1 MLDVLYAQIMAE
13 APPSGYDTRRKTRGR
28 GKVAM
33 GNAGIWSKSFI
44 SLFIVNGIMWL
55 VIQMVN
61 VLVSLDADALGAT
74 SAEVGFVMSSFAIT
88 ALVFKVFSA
97 PAIDAFSRRALLAGS
112 LVLLAAAF
120 FIVGVTASVPMLVL
134 ARLLQGVSMAFSTTT
149 CLAMATDSL
158 PPERMGSGI
167 GFFSVAQAA
176 FSAVGP
182 LVGLALAEALGYD
195 ATFLI
200 AAGLMFASSF
210 AAFLV
215 KEPQRE
221 RRPFKLSPS
230 NVFAK
235 STFLPAFL
243 AMLLAVGFGNVMSF
257 MALYGVEC
265 GIGNDIGLFFTVNA
279 LLMLLSRPLMGS
291 LADRFGLV
299 KVLIPSL
306 ICYAVTFLVVG
317 SATTLPVLLF
327 AAVLLAFGYGAA
339 GPMIQTFCMKCVPP
353 DRRGVGSSA
362 YYIGV
367 DVGNLIGPV
376 IAGGIV
382 GEVGYAPMWNLM
394 IVPIAIAFALVLVF
408 RGRIGA
414 VERAAL
420 EKK

>member
-1 MLDVLYAQIMAE
+1 MA
-13 APPSGYDTRRKTRGR
+13 
-28 GKVAM
+28 GK
-33 GNAGIWSKSFI
+33 GIWSKSFI

-61 VLVSLDADALGAT
+61 VLVSLDADALGAS

-112 LVLLAAAF
+112 LVLLALSF
-120 FIVGVTASVPMLVL
+120 FIVGVTASVPMLVV

-182 LVGLALAEALGYD
+182 MTGLALAEALGYD
-195 ATFLI
+195 ATFCI
-200 AAGLMFASSF
+200 AAALMLASSF

-215 KEPQRE
+215 KEPERE

-235 STFLPAFL
+235 STLLPAFI
-243 AMLLAVGFGNVMSF
+243 AMLLAIGFGNVMSF

-291 LADRFGLV
+291 LADKHGLV
-299 KVLIPSL
+299 KVLVPSL
-306 ICYAVTFLVVG
+306 ICYVATFLIIG
-317 SATTLPVLLF
+317 AASTLPVLLV

-339 GPMIQTFCMKCVPP
+339 GPMIQTYCMKCVPP

-367 DVGNLIGPV
+367 DIGNLIGPV
-376 IAGGIV
+376 VAGGIV
-382 GEVGYAPMWNLM
+382 GEVGYRPMWDLM
-394 IVPIAIAFALVLVF
+394 VIPVIVAFALVLAF
-408 RGRIGA
+408 RKRIDS
-414 VERAAL
+414 VERAVL
-420 EKK
+420 EER